1 MLPVLGDAQDPPVG
15 TPFRSESTEDMMIC
29 KADFEELFPDLFQSE
44 PAPAA
49 HQLTSSP
56 SVECTTRLCWVAS
69 ARMSQNGSILPVFSR
84 ADAMVATMPAA
95 AAFAAA
101 WTMLSAYERM
111 KTHQYNTL

>member
-1 MLPVLGDAQDPPVG
+1 
-15 TPFRSESTEDMMIC
+15 MMIC
-29 KADFEELFPDLFQSE
+29 KAYFEELFPDLFQSE

-49 HQLTSSP
+49 HQLISPP
-56 SVECTTRLCWVAS
+56 SVECTTRPCWVAS
-69 ARMSQNGSILPVFSR
+69 AGTSQHGSNLPVFSR

-111 KTHQYNTL
+111 KTYRSSTL